1 METILI
7 LCSKKLDEFVKFFRT
22 RVGKIK
28 LGILLE
34 IHHEAFDLKVQSLF
48 LSAAS
53 AQTMLSLPVDFSVAE
68 VLGMCQ

>member
-1 METILI
+1 M
-7 LCSKKLDEFVKFFRT
+7 
-22 RVGKIK
+22 
-28 LGILLE
+28 GILLE